1 MSGHILVREA
11 RIEKQTIFIMESQ
24 QSIALPLWVKVKT
37 FKVVEEKKRFRK
49 STVDFR

>member
-11 RIEKQTIFIMESQ
+11 RIERQTIFIMESQ